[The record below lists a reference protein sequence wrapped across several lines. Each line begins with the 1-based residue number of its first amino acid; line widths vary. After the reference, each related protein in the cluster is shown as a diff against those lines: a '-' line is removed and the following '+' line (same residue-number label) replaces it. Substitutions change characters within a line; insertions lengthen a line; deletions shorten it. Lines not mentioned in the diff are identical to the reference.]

1 MKLSKTDLEVVYAF
15 KGYMFCAGNE
25 YLDLAWLPTTII
37 TGSELWTI
45 GSQPFWVISRSTRN
59 IPPWGRGRLSV
70 TRSSTFCCKDGP
82 SKAWDQGWSIWNQ
95 QTAMAGRERKTL
107 VDSTAA
113 ERDHYKANYCTV
125 SLELEPWDLQVTCQ
139 LCAED
144 IQPR

>member
-25 YLDLAWLPTTII
+25 YLDLARLPTTII

-70 TRSSTFCCKDGP
+70 TRSSTFCCKDSP
-82 SKAWDQGWSIWNQ
+82 SSCPRLGTRDDPYGTNKQ
-95 QTAMAGRERKTL
+95 QWQ
-107 VDSTAA
+107 A
-113 ERDHYKANYCTV
+113 ERGKHLWIPQQLRGTTIKPTTV
-125 SLELEPWDLQVTCQ
+125 QCHLNLNLETC
-139 LCAED
+139 
-144 IQPR
+144 R